1 MTIQYL
7 ITYFAVAYKKRS
19 SPNLRNTMKND
30 QPRLFVVGCGGYGR
44 EIIGYL
50 DDIPIERRD
59 FDLKGFIDDDA
70 NALVGK
76 NSKFQILGSIDQFDF
91 QPEDMAII
99 AVANIETKI
108 AIYERLKNKV
118 RFYSFIS
125 EDALIGPNVEIGE
138 GAVIC
143 PGVKLGAGLKMGTMV
158 SVNVN
163 SVLGHDAII
172 GDFCSIMPSVD
183 VGGGA
188 LIGKEVFI
196 ATKAVVSPLIEICDA
211 SYLGVG
217 SINIKNTVEP
227 GTYFGNPARRM
238 R

>member
-1 MTIQYL
+1 
-7 ITYFAVAYKKRS
+7 
-19 SPNLRNTMKND
+19 MKTD

-50 DDIPIERRD
+50 EAIPLEERD
-59 FDLKGFIDDDA
+59 FDLQGFIDDDP
-70 NALVGK
+70 NALEGR
-76 NSKFQILGSIDQFDF
+76 NSNYSIQGSIEGFAF
-91 QPEDMAII
+91 KAEDLVII
-99 AVANIETKI
+99 AIANIETKI
-108 AIYERLKNKV
+108 LIYEKLKNKV
-118 RFYSFIS
+118 GFYSFIS
-125 EDALIGPNVEIGE
+125 EDALIGPNVVIGK
-138 GAVIC
+138 GVVIC
-143 PGVKLGAGLKMGTMV
+143 PGVKLGDGLKMGDLV

-163 SVLGHDAII
+163 SVLGHDAHI

-188 LIGKEVFI
+188 EIGNRVFI
-196 ATKAVVSPLIEICDA
+196 ATKAVVSPLIEICED

-217 SINIKNTVEP
+217 SINIKNTTEP